1 MNEIANKTVLIS
13 GGAGAM
19 GQLISEYINTRED
32 FKISGIHDPNYEG
45 DDYKI
50 YNELTDIKEDLVIE
64 FSPSSVVNENV
75 EKLLKSDADIIIG
88 SSGLTEELL
97 SNLKN
102 SAKNRKIIVI
112 PNLSVGAAYQKLFS
126 YSLSEKFILYESAL
140 IFETGSYKLN
150 DFNILVTC
158 DHDLRVKR
166 IIKRDGINEEKI
178 NLIINN
184 QWDDDKKIPL
194 ADYIFFNS
202 TSKENKL
209 KVKNLVTY
217 FNSIFK

>member
-1 MNEIANKTVLIS
+1 MKIVGLTGGIGSGKTTVSKEFQKYSIKVYNSDLRAKFLMNNSIVLKNKLINNF
-13 GGAGAM
+13 GK
-19 GQLISEYINTRED
+19 EFYINDELNKSYISQIIFNDPISLKLINSMVHPEVFND
-32 FKISGIHDPNYEG
+32 F
-45 DDYKI
+45 
-50 YNELTDIKEDLVIE
+50 NEW
-64 FSPSSVVNENV
+64 S
-75 EKLLKSDADIIIG
+75 
-88 SSGLTEELL
+88 
-97 SNLKN
+97 
-102 SAKNRKIIVI
+102 
-112 PNLSVGAAYQKLFS
+112 Q
-126 YSLSEKFILYESAL
+126 SLSEKFVLYESAL

-178 NLIINN
+178 NSIINN

-194 ADYIFFNS
+194 ADYIFFN
-202 TSKENKL
+202 TSNKENKL

>member
-1 MNEIANKTVLIS
+1 MKIVGLTGGIGSGKTTVSKEFQKYSIKVYNSDLRAKFLMNNSTVLKKK
-13 GGAGAM
+13 
-19 GQLISEYINTRED
+19 LINNFGKEFYINDELNKSYISQIIFNDPISLKLINSMVHPEVFND
-32 FKISGIHDPNYEG
+32 F
-45 DDYKI
+45 
-50 YNELTDIKEDLVIE
+50 NEWRRT
-64 FSPSSVVNENV
+64 
-75 EKLLKSDADIIIG
+75 LL
-88 SSGLTEELL
+88 
-97 SNLKN
+97 
-102 SAKNRKIIVI
+102 
-112 PNLSVGAAYQKLFS
+112 
-126 YSLSEKFILYESAL
+126 EKFVLYESAL

-178 NLIINN
+178 NSIINN

-194 ADYIFFNS
+194 ADYVFFNS

>member
-1 MNEIANKTVLIS
+1 MKIVGLTGGIGSGKTTVSKEFQKYSIKVYNSDLRAKFLMNNSIVLKNKLINS
-13 GGAGAM
+13 FGK
-19 GQLISEYINTRED
+19 EFYINDELNKSYISQIIFNDPISLKLINSMVHPEVFND
-32 FKISGIHDPNYEG
+32 F
-45 DDYKI
+45 
-50 YNELTDIKEDLVIE
+50 NEW
-64 FSPSSVVNENV
+64 S
-75 EKLLKSDADIIIG
+75 
-88 SSGLTEELL
+88 
-97 SNLKN
+97 
-102 SAKNRKIIVI
+102 
-112 PNLSVGAAYQKLFS
+112 Q
-126 YSLSEKFILYESAL
+126 SLSEKFVLYESAL

-178 NLIINN
+178 NSIINN

-194 ADYIFFNS
+194 ADYIFFN
-202 TSKENKL
+202 TSNKENKL

>member
-1 MNEIANKTVLIS
+1 MKIVGLTGGIGSGKTTVSKEFQKYSIKVYNSDLRAKFLMNNSIVLKNKLINNF
-13 GGAGAM
+13 GK
-19 GQLISEYINTRED
+19 EFYINDELNKSYISQIIFNDPISLKLINSMVHPEVFND
-32 FKISGIHDPNYEG
+32 F
-45 DDYKI
+45 
-50 YNELTDIKEDLVIE
+50 NEW
-64 FSPSSVVNENV
+64 
-75 EKLLKSDADIIIG
+75 
-88 SSGLTEELL
+88 
-97 SNLKN
+97 
-102 SAKNRKIIVI
+102 R
-112 PNLSVGAAYQKLFS
+112 Q
-126 YSLSEKFILYESAL
+126 SLSEKFVLYESAL

-178 NLIINN
+178 NSIINN

-194 ADYIFFNS
+194 ADYIFFNMS
-202 TSKENKL
+202 NKENKL

>member
-1 MNEIANKTVLIS
+1 MKIVGLTGGIGSGKTTVSKEFQKYSIKVYNSDLRAKFLMNNSTVLKKK
-13 GGAGAM
+13 
-19 GQLISEYINTRED
+19 LINNFGKEFYINDELNKSYISQIIFNDPISIKLINSMVHPEVFND
-32 FKISGIHDPNYEG
+32 F
-45 DDYKI
+45 
-50 YNELTDIKEDLVIE
+50 NEW
-64 FSPSSVVNENV
+64 
-75 EKLLKSDADIIIG
+75 
-88 SSGLTEELL
+88 
-97 SNLKN
+97 
-102 SAKNRKIIVI
+102 RH
-112 PNLSVGAAYQKLFS
+112 
-126 YSLSEKFILYESAL
+126 SLSEKFILYESAL

-178 NLIINN
+178 NSIINN

>member
-1 MNEIANKTVLIS
+1 MKIVGLTGGIGSGKTTVSKEFQKYSIKVYNSDLRAKFLMNNSIVLKNKLINNF
-13 GGAGAM
+13 GK
-19 GQLISEYINTRED
+19 EFYINDELNKSYISQIIFNDPISLKLVNSMVHPEVFND
-32 FKISGIHDPNYEG
+32 F
-45 DDYKI
+45 
-50 YNELTDIKEDLVIE
+50 NEW
-64 FSPSSVVNENV
+64 
-75 EKLLKSDADIIIG
+75 
-88 SSGLTEELL
+88 
-97 SNLKN
+97 
-102 SAKNRKIIVI
+102 R
-112 PNLSVGAAYQKLFS
+112 Q
-126 YSLSEKFILYESAL
+126 SLSEKFVLYESAL

-178 NLIINN
+178 NSIINN

-194 ADYIFFNS
+194 ADYIFFN
-202 TSKENKL
+202 TSNKENKL

>member
-1 MNEIANKTVLIS
+1 MKIVGLTGGIGSGKTTVSKEFQKYSIKVYNSDLRAKFLMNNSIVLKNKLINNF
-13 GGAGAM
+13 GK
-19 GQLISEYINTRED
+19 EFYINDELNKSYISQIIFNDPTSLKLINSMVHPEVFND
-32 FKISGIHDPNYEG
+32 F
-45 DDYKI
+45 
-50 YNELTDIKEDLVIE
+50 NEW
-64 FSPSSVVNENV
+64 
-75 EKLLKSDADIIIG
+75 
-88 SSGLTEELL
+88 
-97 SNLKN
+97 
-102 SAKNRKIIVI
+102 R
-112 PNLSVGAAYQKLFS
+112 Q
-126 YSLSEKFILYESAL
+126 SLSEKFVLYESAL

-178 NLIINN
+178 NSIINN

-194 ADYIFFNS
+194 ADYIFFN
-202 TSKENKL
+202 TSNKENKL

>member
-1 MNEIANKTVLIS
+1 MKIVGLTGGIGSGKTTVSKEFQKYSIKVYNSDLRAKFLMNNSTVLKKK
-13 GGAGAM
+13 
-19 GQLISEYINTRED
+19 LINNFGKEFYINDELNKSYISQIIFNDPISVKLINSMVHPEVFND
-32 FKISGIHDPNYEG
+32 F
-45 DDYKI
+45 
-50 YNELTDIKEDLVIE
+50 NECRRT
-64 FSPSSVVNENV
+64 
-75 EKLLKSDADIIIG
+75 LL
-88 SSGLTEELL
+88 
-97 SNLKN
+97 
-102 SAKNRKIIVI
+102 
-112 PNLSVGAAYQKLFS
+112 
-126 YSLSEKFILYESAL
+126 EKFVLYESAL

-178 NLIINN
+178 NSIINN

-194 ADYIFFNS
+194 ADYVFFNS

>member
-1 MNEIANKTVLIS
+1 MKIVGLTGGIGSGKTTVSKEFQKYSIKVYNSDLRANFLMNNSIVLKNKLINNF
-13 GGAGAM
+13 GK
-19 GQLISEYINTRED
+19 EFYINDELNKSYISQIIFNDPISLKLINSMVHPEVFND
-32 FKISGIHDPNYEG
+32 F
-45 DDYKI
+45 
-50 YNELTDIKEDLVIE
+50 NEWK
-64 FSPSSVVNENV
+64 
-75 EKLLKSDADIIIG
+75 
-88 SSGLTEELL
+88 
-97 SNLKN
+97 
-102 SAKNRKIIVI
+102 
-112 PNLSVGAAYQKLFS
+112 Q
-126 YSLSEKFILYESAL
+126 SLSEKFVLYESAL

-178 NLIINN
+178 NSIINN

-194 ADYIFFNS
+194 ADYIFFN
-202 TSKENKL
+202 TSNKENKL

>member
-1 MNEIANKTVLIS
+1 MKIVGLTGGIGSGKTTVSKEFQKYSIKVYNSDLRAKFLMNNSIVLKNKLINNF
-13 GGAGAM
+13 GK
-19 GQLISEYINTRED
+19 EFYINDELNKSYISQIIFNDPTSLKLVNSMVHPEVFND
-32 FKISGIHDPNYEG
+32 F
-45 DDYKI
+45 
-50 YNELTDIKEDLVIE
+50 NEW
-64 FSPSSVVNENV
+64 S
-75 EKLLKSDADIIIG
+75 
-88 SSGLTEELL
+88 
-97 SNLKN
+97 
-102 SAKNRKIIVI
+102 
-112 PNLSVGAAYQKLFS
+112 Q
-126 YSLSEKFILYESAL
+126 SLSEKFVLYESAL

-178 NLIINN
+178 NSIINN

-194 ADYIFFNS
+194 ADYIFFN
-202 TSKENKL
+202 TSNKENNL

>member
-1 MNEIANKTVLIS
+1 MKIVGLTGGIGSGKTTVSKEFQKYSIKVYNSDLRAKFLMNNSIVLKNKLINNF
-13 GGAGAM
+13 GK
-19 GQLISEYINTRED
+19 EFYINDELNKSYISQIIFNDPISLKLINSMVHPEVFND
-32 FKISGIHDPNYEG
+32 F
-45 DDYKI
+45 
-50 YNELTDIKEDLVIE
+50 NEWRRT
-64 FSPSSVVNENV
+64 
-75 EKLLKSDADIIIG
+75 LL
-88 SSGLTEELL
+88 
-97 SNLKN
+97 
-102 SAKNRKIIVI
+102 
-112 PNLSVGAAYQKLFS
+112 
-126 YSLSEKFILYESAL
+126 EKFVLYESAL

-158 DHDLRVKR
+158 DHDLLVKR

-178 NLIINN
+178 NSIINN

-194 ADYIFFNS
+194 ADYVFFNS

>member
-1 MNEIANKTVLIS
+1 MKIVGLTGGIGSGKTTVSKEFQKYSIKVYNSDLRAKFLMNNSIVLKNKLINNF
-13 GGAGAM
+13 GK
-19 GQLISEYINTRED
+19 EFYINDELNKSYISQIIFNDPISLKLINSMVHPEVFND
-32 FKISGIHDPNYEG
+32 F
-45 DDYKI
+45 
-50 YNELTDIKEDLVIE
+50 NEWK
-64 FSPSSVVNENV
+64 
-75 EKLLKSDADIIIG
+75 
-88 SSGLTEELL
+88 
-97 SNLKN
+97 
-102 SAKNRKIIVI
+102 
-112 PNLSVGAAYQKLFS
+112 Q
-126 YSLSEKFILYESAL
+126 SLSEKFVLYESAL

-178 NLIINN
+178 NSIINN

-194 ADYIFFNS
+194 ADYIFFN
-202 TSKENKL
+202 TSNKENKL

>member
-1 MNEIANKTVLIS
+1 MKIVGLTGGIGSGKTTVSKEFQKYSIKVYNSDLRAKFLMNNSIVLKNKLINNF
-13 GGAGAM
+13 GK
-19 GQLISEYINTRED
+19 EFYINDELNKSYISQIIFNDPISLKLINSMVHPEVFND
-32 FKISGIHDPNYEG
+32 F
-45 DDYKI
+45 
-50 YNELTDIKEDLVIE
+50 NEWRRT
-64 FSPSSVVNENV
+64 
-75 EKLLKSDADIIIG
+75 LL
-88 SSGLTEELL
+88 
-97 SNLKN
+97 
-102 SAKNRKIIVI
+102 
-112 PNLSVGAAYQKLFS
+112 
-126 YSLSEKFILYESAL
+126 EKFVLYESAL

-178 NLIINN
+178 NSIINN

-194 ADYIFFNS
+194 ADYVFFNS

>member
-1 MNEIANKTVLIS
+1 MKIVGLTGGIGSGKTTVSKEFQKYSIKVYNSDLRAKFLMNNSIVLKNKLINNF
-13 GGAGAM
+13 GK
-19 GQLISEYINTRED
+19 EFYINDELNKSYISQIIFNDPISLKLINSMVHPEVFND
-32 FKISGIHDPNYEG
+32 F
-45 DDYKI
+45 
-50 YNELTDIKEDLVIE
+50 NEW
-64 FSPSSVVNENV
+64 
-75 EKLLKSDADIIIG
+75 
-88 SSGLTEELL
+88 
-97 SNLKN
+97 
-102 SAKNRKIIVI
+102 R
-112 PNLSVGAAYQKLFS
+112 Q
-126 YSLSEKFILYESAL
+126 SLSEKFVLYESAL

-178 NLIINN
+178 NSIINN

-194 ADYIFFNS
+194 ADYIFFN
-202 TSKENKL
+202 TSNKENKL

>member
-1 MNEIANKTVLIS
+1 MKIVGLTGGIGSGKTTVSKEFQKYSIKVYNSDLRAKFLMNNSIVLKNKLINNF
-13 GGAGAM
+13 GT
-19 GQLISEYINTRED
+19 EFYINDELNKSYISQIIFNDPISLKLINSMVHPEVFND
-32 FKISGIHDPNYEG
+32 F
-45 DDYKI
+45 
-50 YNELTDIKEDLVIE
+50 NEW
-64 FSPSSVVNENV
+64 
-75 EKLLKSDADIIIG
+75 
-88 SSGLTEELL
+88 
-97 SNLKN
+97 
-102 SAKNRKIIVI
+102 RK
-112 PNLSVGAAYQKLFS
+112 
-126 YSLSEKFILYESAL
+126 SLSEKFVLYESAL

-178 NLIINN
+178 NSIINN

-194 ADYIFFNS
+194 ADYIFFN
-202 TSKENKL
+202 TSKKENKL

>member
-1 MNEIANKTVLIS
+1 MKIVGLTGGIGSGKTTVSKEFQKYSIKVYNSDLRAKFLMNNSTVLKKK
-13 GGAGAM
+13 
-19 GQLISEYINTRED
+19 LINNFGKEFYINDELNKSYISQIIFNDPISIKLINSMVHPEVFND
-32 FKISGIHDPNYEG
+32 F
-45 DDYKI
+45 
-50 YNELTDIKEDLVIE
+50 NEWRQ
-64 FSPSSVVNENV
+64 F
-75 EKLLKSDADIIIG
+75 
-88 SSGLTEELL
+88 
-97 SNLKN
+97 
-102 SAKNRKIIVI
+102 
-112 PNLSVGAAYQKLFS
+112 
-126 YSLSEKFILYESAL
+126 LSEKFVLYESAL

-178 NLIINN
+178 NSIINN

>member
-1 MNEIANKTVLIS
+1 MKIVGLTGGIGSGKTTVSKEFQKYSIKVYNSDLRAKFLMNNSTVLKKK
-13 GGAGAM
+13 
-19 GQLISEYINTRED
+19 LINNFGKEFYINDELNKSYISQIIFNDPTSLKLINSMVHPEVFND
-32 FKISGIHDPNYEG
+32 F
-45 DDYKI
+45 
-50 YNELTDIKEDLVIE
+50 NEW
-64 FSPSSVVNENV
+64 
-75 EKLLKSDADIIIG
+75 
-88 SSGLTEELL
+88 
-97 SNLKN
+97 
-102 SAKNRKIIVI
+102 R
-112 PNLSVGAAYQKLFS
+112 Q
-126 YSLSEKFILYESAL
+126 SLSEKFVLYESAL

-178 NLIINN
+178 NSIINN

-194 ADYIFFNS
+194 ADYIFFN
-202 TSKENKL
+202 TSNKENKL

>member
-1 MNEIANKTVLIS
+1 MKIVGLTGEIGSGKTTVSKEFQKYSIKVYNSDLRAKFLMNNSIVLKNKLINNF
-13 GGAGAM
+13 GK
-19 GQLISEYINTRED
+19 EFYINGELNKSYISQIIFNDPTSLKLVNSMVHPEVFND
-32 FKISGIHDPNYEG
+32 F
-45 DDYKI
+45 
-50 YNELTDIKEDLVIE
+50 NEW
-64 FSPSSVVNENV
+64 S
-75 EKLLKSDADIIIG
+75 
-88 SSGLTEELL
+88 
-97 SNLKN
+97 
-102 SAKNRKIIVI
+102 
-112 PNLSVGAAYQKLFS
+112 Q
-126 YSLSEKFILYESAL
+126 SLSEKFVLYESAL

-178 NLIINN
+178 NSIINN

-194 ADYIFFNS
+194 ADYIFFN
-202 TSKENKL
+202 TSNKENKL